1 MKIQDAKNGQKF
13 AIWAPSH
20 NFGLAI
26 STQLGPVSTIGKKK
40 LVKQQ
45 YLIHMSPQ
53 YGKLRP
59 TSG

>member
-1 MKIQDAKNGQKF
+1 M
-13 AIWAPSH
+13 
-20 NFGLAI
+20 
-26 STQLGPVSTIGKKK
+26 TIGKEK

-53 YGKLRP
+53 YGVHRP